1 MWYELEGQKY
11 TLTDIR
17 RRHPDVLFPPG
28 LFDPTPLGYTP
39 TDAPA
44 QVEPTPS
51 YQDAWR
57 ALAEQYKADVEAMQT
72 AYLTA
77 LISENVTRPG
87 EIRAE
92 MAAAKTQYRAD
103 QNALKAQY
111 A

>member
-28 LFDPTPLGYTP
+28 EFDPGLLGYVP
-39 TDAPA
+39 CDPPDP
-44 QVEPTPS
+44 VEVTLG

-57 ALAEQYKADVEAMQT
+57 ALAERYEANRQQLMMAFVTAESQGNAVRKATLQADLSV
-72 AYLTA
+72 LK
-77 LISENVTRPG
+77 N
-87 EIRAE
+87 
-92 MAAAKTQYRAD
+92 QYRAD
-103 QNALKAQY
+103 QAALDQQY

>member
-57 ALAEQYKADVEAMQT
+57 ALAERYETDRQKLLM

-77 LISENVTRPG
+77 DSQGKSDLKAT
-87 EIRAE
+87 AQ
-92 MAAAKTQYRAD
+92 ADLTALKTKYRAD
-103 QNALKAQY
+103 QAALDLQY